1 MVAVPHS
8 PTPVDVDGPYAY
20 ARVLAGPRRAFD
32 REVTTVAGR
41 TPRAPLLRGTARPRT
56 ARARRLAELG
66 LVDPVLAAGIE
77 DEVESGAQLLERLDR
92 VLFVE
97 TAVLAGE
104 LRADRVAARI
114 AALAGAE
121 LRLASFEQIA
131 LEDTEPLEDEDVT
144 SSCERPLGAD
154 PERIS
159 SLPDDAVIPTD
170 APIVGLAR
178 LRAHVGLSSW
188 EIFAIDRGPWLD
200 LPAILG
206 LLNTILRHHASPT
219 RFVVLRGEDAR
230 ARVLA
235 ASTAAIEA
243 AVAEGLLEL
252 EGPDEALLRSFD
264 GDDGDVSSSESGT

>member
-1 MVAVPHS
+1 VPHS
-8 PTPVDVDGPYAY
+8 PTPIDVDGPYAY
-20 ARVLAGPRRAFD
+20 ARAAAGTRRAFD
-32 REVTTVAGR
+32 REVTMVAGR
-41 TPRAPLLRGTARPRT
+41 TPRAPLLRGTAQPRT
-56 ARARRLAELG
+56 TPARRLAELG
-66 LVDPVLAAGIE
+66 LVDPVLAAGVE
-77 DEVESGAQLLERLDR
+77 DEASTGLQLLERLDR
-92 VLFVE
+92 VLPVE
-97 TAVLAGE
+97 TEVLAGE
-104 LRADRVAARI
+104 LRADRIVARI

-121 LRLASFEQIA
+121 LRLASFEHIA
-131 LEDTEPLEDEDVT
+131 LEDAEPSADEDLT
-144 SSCERPLGAD
+144 SSCERPLDGG

-159 SLPDDAVIPTD
+159 SLPDDAEIPPD

-206 LLNTILRHHASPT
+206 LLNTILRHQASST

-235 ASTAAIEA
+235 ASMSAIEV
-243 AVAEGLLEL
+243 AVGEGLFEL

-264 GDDGDVSSSESGT
+264 GDDGDATSSESGI